1 MSARGIEAARAFVRI
16 YAEDSRLK
24 QSLTGIRGQFQRL
37 NSSLSGPAVQAA
49 MAGLVAAGAGVVKV
63 AMDMERV
70 GVAFRVMIG
79 DAEKSQQLLKDI
91 ADMARTSPLS
101 IAQYQKAGQTLLQF
115 GMQVSEVLPVLDSL
129 GNIAAG
135 DGEKLSRLA
144 LAFGQMQA
152 AGRLMGKDLL
162 QMINAGFNPLQEISE
177 RTGESMESLKK
188 RMSEGGVSA
197 AEVTKSFRAATAA
210 GGRFAGMN
218 EEISQTAAGVF
229 ATMQSEVYELA
240 IAMGNVLLP
249 TAKGVLAAMRGITAV
264 LSNMPEGLVAAA
276 TAVIA
281 FVAAVKSVTIALA
294 AYAKAQAI
302 AQGLS
307 GPKGWATLAA
317 GVVAAGAAVA
327 VLNAAEEDYIKT
339 TRDSHSPMNTMAG
352 DLAGIAKAA
361 GAAGNALGSAESKL
375 LGLRYQVDD
384 ARDPMA
390 AIKREMADFRRELE
404 AELAPHWLEAG
415 VGDTWVNALLE
426 SKVGL
431 TGMMQELTDEIAV
444 LGGQATETELALARM
459 ASAGVDPKRIGEL
472 KALIAERDRLAKQQE
487 AKDYYKQRQEEMSR
501 AAENVRLAIE
511 DIETT
516 FAREQKR
523 LADLVS
529 AGLLTQAEADEFLEQ
544 NPEFAALMRGERLR
558 DALQADTKAQD
569 LRTVSGASVLTRLM
583 NSQQQLDQR
592 QVQLLQQQR
601 ELTRRLVTVTEKGL
615 VAWEV

>member
-37 NSSLSGPAVQAA
+37 NASLSGPAVQAA

-79 DAEKSQQLLKDI
+79 DAEKSQQLLQNI

-115 GMQVSEVLPVLDSL
+115 GMQAGEVLPVLDSL

-152 AGRLMGKDLL
+152 AGRLMGQDLL

-188 RMSEGGVSA
+188 RMSEGAVSA
-197 AEVTKSFRAATAA
+197 AEVTKSFRAATGA

-229 ATMQSEVYELA
+229 ATLQSEVYELA

-249 TAKGVLAAMRGITAV
+249 TAKGVLAAMRGITSV
-264 LSNMPEGLVAAA
+264 LSSMPKGLVAAS

-281 FVAAVKSVTIALA
+281 FVAAVKAVTIALS

-317 GVVAAGAAVA
+317 GVVAAGAALM
-327 VLNAAEEDYIKT
+327 VLNAAEDEYIQK

-352 DLAGIAKAA
+352 DLSGIANAA
-361 GAAGNALGSAESKL
+361 GAAGDALDSAKAKL
-375 LGLRYQVDD
+375 LGLRQQVDD
-384 ARDPMA
+384 SIDPMA
-390 AIKREMADFRRELE
+390 SIKREVAAFRRELE

-426 SKVGL
+426 SKAGL
-431 TGMMQELTDEIAV
+431 TGMMQDLTDEIAI
-444 LGGQATETELALARM
+444 LGGQATQTELALARM

-472 KALIAERDRLAKQQE
+472 RALIAERDRLAKQQE
-487 AKDYYKQRQEEMSR
+487 AKDYYKQREEEMSR

-511 DIETT
+511 DVQTT
-516 FAREQKR
+516 FAREQQR
-523 LADLVS
+523 LAGLVS
-529 AGLLTQAEADEFLEQ
+529 AGLLTQAEADQFLAQ
-544 NPEFAALMRGERLR
+544 NPEFAALMGGEKLR
-558 DALQADTKAQD
+558 QVLQTDMKAQD
-569 LRTVSGASVLTRLM
+569 IRTVSGASAITKVI
-583 NSQQQLDQR
+583 SGQQQLNQR
-592 QVQLLQQQR
+592 QVELLTQQR

-615 VAWEV
+615 VAYGV

>member
-37 NSSLSGPAVQAA
+37 NASLSGPAVQAA

-101 IAQYQKAGQTLLQF
+101 IAQYQQAGQTLLQF
-115 GMQVSEVLPVLDSL
+115 GMQAGQVLPVLDSL
-129 GNIAAG
+129 GNIASG

-152 AGRLMGKDLL
+152 AGRLMGQDLL

-188 RMSEGGVSA
+188 RMSEGAVSA
-197 AEVTKSFRAATAA
+197 AEVTKSFRAATGA

-229 ATMQSEVYELA
+229 ATLQSEVYELA

-249 TAKGVLAAMRGITAV
+249 TAKGVLAAMRGITSV
-264 LSNMPEGLVAAA
+264 LSNMPKGLVAAS

-281 FVAAVKSVTIALA
+281 FVAAVKAVTIALSM
-294 AYAKAQAI
+294 YAKAQAI

-317 GVVAAGAAVA
+317 GVVAAGAALV
-327 VLNAAEEDYIKT
+327 VLNAAEEDYIQK
-339 TRDSHSPMNTMAG
+339 TRDSHNPMAGMAG
-352 DLAGIAKAA
+352 DLSDIAGSA
-361 GAAGNALGSAESKL
+361 GAAGDALDSAKAKL
-375 LGLRYQVDD
+375 LGLRQQVDD
-384 ARDPMA
+384 SIDPVA
-390 AIKREMADFRRELE
+390 SIKREVAAFRRELE

-426 SKVGL
+426 SKAGL
-431 TGMMQELTDEIAV
+431 TGMMQDLTDEIAI
-444 LGGQATETELALARM
+444 LGGQATQTELALARM

-472 KALIAERDRLAKQQE
+472 RALIAERDRLAQQQE
-487 AKDYYKQRQEEMSR
+487 AKDYYKQREEEMSR
-501 AAENVRLAIE
+501 AAENVRLAVE
-511 DIETT
+511 DVQTT

-523 LADLVS
+523 LGEMVS
-529 AGLLTQAEADEFLEQ
+529 AGLLTQAEADQFLAQ
-544 NPEFAALMRGERLR
+544 NPEFAALMGGEKLR
-558 DALQADTKAQD
+558 QVLQTDMKAQD
-569 LRTVSGASVLTRLM
+569 IRTVSGASAITKVI
-583 NSQQQLDQR
+583 NGQQQLSQR
-592 QVQLLQQQR
+592 QVELLTQQR

-615 VAWEV
+615 VAYGV

>member
-1 MSARGIEAARAFVRI
+1 M
-16 YAEDSRLK
+16 
-24 QSLTGIRGQFQRL
+24 
-37 NSSLSGPAVQAA
+37 
-49 MAGLVAAGAGVVKV
+49 
-63 AMDMERV
+63 
-70 GVAFRVMIG
+70 
-79 DAEKSQQLLKDI
+79 
-91 ADMARTSPLS
+91 
-101 IAQYQKAGQTLLQF
+101 
-115 GMQVSEVLPVLDSL
+115 
-129 GNIAAG
+129 
-135 DGEKLSRLA
+135 
-144 LAFGQMQA
+144 
-152 AGRLMGKDLL
+152 
-162 QMINAGFNPLQEISE
+162 
-177 RTGESMESLKK
+177 
-188 RMSEGGVSA
+188 
-197 AEVTKSFRAATAA
+197 
-210 GGRFAGMN
+210 
-218 EEISQTAAGVF
+218 
-229 ATMQSEVYELA
+229 
-240 IAMGNVLLP
+240 
-249 TAKGVLAAMRGITAV
+249 
-264 LSNMPEGLVAAA
+264 
-276 TAVIA
+276 
-281 FVAAVKSVTIALA
+281 
-294 AYAKAQAI
+294 
-302 AQGLS
+302 
-307 GPKGWATLAA
+307 
-317 GVVAAGAAVA
+317 
-327 VLNAAEEDYIKT
+327 
-339 TRDSHSPMNTMAG
+339 
-352 DLAGIAKAA
+352 
-361 GAAGNALGSAESKL
+361 GSAESKL

-431 TGMMQELTDEIAV
+431 TDMMQELTDEIAV

-583 NSQQQLDQR
+583 NNQQQLDQR

>member
-37 NSSLSGPAVQAA
+37 NASLSGPAVQAA

-79 DAEKSQQLLKDI
+79 DAEKSRQLLQDI

-101 IAQYQKAGQTLLQF
+101 IAQYQQAGQTLLQF
-115 GMQVSEVLPVLDSL
+115 GMQAEEVLPVLDSL

-144 LAFGQMQA
+144 LAFGQMQS
-152 AGRLMGKDLL
+152 AGRLMGQDLL

-188 RMSEGGVSA
+188 RMGEGAVSA
-197 AEVTKSFRAATAA
+197 AEVTASFRAATGA

-229 ATMQSEVYELA
+229 ATLQSEVYELA
-240 IAMGNVLLP
+240 LAMGNVLLP
-249 TAKGVLAAMRGITAV
+249 TAKGVLAAMRGITSV
-264 LSNMPEGLVAAA
+264 LSNMPKGLVAAS

-281 FVAAVKSVTIALA
+281 FVAAVKAVTIALSM
-294 AYAKAQAI
+294 YAKAQAI

-327 VLNAAEEDYIKT
+327 VLNAAEEDFIQK
-339 TRDSHSPMNTMAG
+339 TRDAHNPMAG
-352 DLAGIAKAA
+352 MAADMSDIAGAA
-361 GAAGNALGSAESKL
+361 GAAGDALDSAKQNL
-375 LGLRYQVDD
+375 LGLRQQVDD
-384 ARDPMA
+384 SIDPMA
-390 AIKREMADFRRELE
+390 SIKREVAAFRRELE
-404 AELAPHWLEAG
+404 ADLAPHWLEAG
-415 VGDTWVNALLE
+415 VADTWVSALLE
-426 SKVGL
+426 SKAGL
-431 TGMMQELTDEIAV
+431 TGMMQDLTDEIAI
-444 LGGQATETELALARM
+444 LGGQATQTELALARM
-459 ASAGVDPKRIGEL
+459 ASAGVDPKRLDEL
-472 KALIAERDRLAKQQE
+472 RALIAERDRLAQQQE
-487 AKDYYKQRQEEMSR
+487 AKDYYKQREEEMSR
-501 AAENVRLAIE
+501 AAESVRLAIE
-511 DIETT
+511 DVQTT
-516 FAREQKR
+516 FAREQQR
-523 LADLVS
+523 LAGLVS
-529 AGLLTQAEADEFLEQ
+529 AGLLTQAEADQFLAQ
-544 NPEFAALMRGERLR
+544 NPEFAALMSGENLR
-558 DALQADTKAQD
+558 QVLQADMKAQD
-569 LRTVSGASVLTRLM
+569 IRTVSGASAITKVI
-583 NSQQQLDQR
+583 NGQQQLSQR
-592 QVQLLQQQR
+592 QVELLTQQR

-615 VAWEV
+615 VAYGV

>member
-37 NSSLSGPAVQAA
+37 NASLSGPAVQAA

-101 IAQYQKAGQTLLQF
+101 IAQYQQAGQTLLQF
-115 GMQVSEVLPVLDSL
+115 GMQADGVLPVLDSL

-144 LAFGQMQA
+144 LAFGQMQS
-152 AGRLMGKDLL
+152 AGRLMGQDLL

-177 RTGESMESLKK
+177 RTGESMKSLKK

-197 AEVTKSFRAATAA
+197 AEVTKSFRAATGA

-229 ATMQSEVYELA
+229 ATLQSEIYELA
-240 IAMGNVLLP
+240 VAMGNVLLP
-249 TAKGVLAAMRGITAV
+249 TAKGVLAAMRGITSI
-264 LSNMPEGLVAAA
+264 LSSMPKGLVAAS

-281 FVAAVKSVTIALA
+281 FVAAVKAVTIALS

-317 GVVAAGAAVA
+317 GVVAAGAALM
-327 VLNAAEEDYIKT
+327 VLNAAEDEYIQK
-339 TRDSHSPMNTMAG
+339 TRDSHSPMNTMVG
-352 DLAGIAKAA
+352 DLSGIASSA
-361 GAAGNALGSAESKL
+361 GAAGDALDSAKQKL
-375 LGLRYQVDD
+375 LGLRQQVDD
-384 ARDPMA
+384 SIDPMA
-390 AIKREMADFRRELE
+390 SIKREVAAFRRELE
-404 AELAPHWLEAG
+404 ADLAPHWLEAG
-415 VGDTWVNALLE
+415 VADTWVSALLE
-426 SKVGL
+426 SKAGL
-431 TGMMQELTDEIAV
+431 TGMMQDLTDEIAI
-444 LGGQATETELALARM
+444 LGGQATQTELALARM

-472 KALIAERDRLAKQQE
+472 RALIAERDRLAQQQE
-487 AKDYYKQRQEEMSR
+487 AKDYYKQREEEMSR

-511 DIETT
+511 DVQTT
-516 FAREQKR
+516 FAREQQR
-523 LADLVS
+523 LAGLVS
-529 AGLLTQAEADEFLEQ
+529 AGLLTQAEADQFLAQ
-544 NPEFAALMRGERLR
+544 NPEFAALMSGENLR
-558 DALQADTKAQD
+558 QVLQTDMKAQD
-569 LRTVSGASVLTRLM
+569 IRTVSGASAITKVI
-583 NSQQQLDQR
+583 NGQQQLSQR
-592 QVQLLQQQR
+592 QVELLTQQR

-615 VAWEV
+615 VAYGV

>member
-37 NSSLSGPAVQAA
+37 NASLSGPAVQAA

-101 IAQYQKAGQTLLQF
+101 IAQYQQAGQTLLQF
-115 GMQVSEVLPVLDSL
+115 GMQAGEVLPVLDSL

-152 AGRLMGKDLL
+152 AGRLMGQDLL

-188 RMSEGGVSA
+188 RMSEGAVSA
-197 AEVTKSFRAATAA
+197 AEVTKSFRAATGA

-229 ATMQSEVYELA
+229 ATLQSEVYELA

-249 TAKGVLAAMRGITAV
+249 TAKGVLAAMRGITSV
-264 LSNMPEGLVAAA
+264 LSNMPKGLVAAS

-281 FVAAVKSVTIALA
+281 FVAAVKAVTIALSM
-294 AYAKAQAI
+294 YAKAQAI

-317 GVVAAGAAVA
+317 GVVAAGAALM
-327 VLNAAEEDYIKT
+327 VLNAAEQDYIQK
-339 TRDSHSPMNTMAG
+339 TRDSHNPMAGMAG
-352 DLAGIAKAA
+352 DLSDIAGSAGAA
-361 GAAGNALGSAESKL
+361 GAALDSAKAKL
-375 LGLRYQVDD
+375 LGLRQQVDD
-384 ARDPMA
+384 SIDPMA
-390 AIKREMADFRRELE
+390 SIKREVADFRRELE

-426 SKVGL
+426 SKAGL
-431 TGMMQELTDEIAV
+431 TGMMQDLTEEIAI
-444 LGGQATETELALARM
+444 LGGQATQTELALARM

-472 KALIAERDRLAKQQE
+472 RALIAERDRLAQQQE
-487 AKDYYKQRQEEMSR
+487 AKDYYKQREEEMSR

-511 DIETT
+511 DVQTT
-516 FAREQKR
+516 FAREQQR
-523 LADLVS
+523 LAGLVS
-529 AGLLTQAEADEFLEQ
+529 AGLLTQAEADQFLAQ
-544 NPEFAALMRGERLR
+544 NPEFAALMGGEKLR
-558 DALQADTKAQD
+558 QVLQTDMKAQD
-569 LRTVSGASVLTRLM
+569 IRTVSGASAITKVI
-583 NSQQQLDQR
+583 NGQQQLSQR
-592 QVQLLQQQR
+592 QVELLTQQR

-615 VAWEV
+615 VAYGV

>member
-37 NSSLSGPAVQAA
+37 NASLSGPAVQAA

-70 GVAFRVMIG
+70 GVAFRVLIG
-79 DAEKSQQLLKDI
+79 DAEKSQQLLQNI

-115 GMQVSEVLPVLDSL
+115 GMQVDEVLPVLDSL
-129 GNIAAG
+129 GNIAVG
-135 DGEKLSRLA
+135 DSQKLSRLA

-152 AGRLMGKDLL
+152 AGRLMGQDLL

-177 RTGESMESLKK
+177 RTGESMQSLKK
-188 RMSEGGVSA
+188 RMSDGGVSA
-197 AEVTKSFRAATAA
+197 AEVTKSFRAATEA
-210 GGRFAGMN
+210 GGDFAGMN
-218 EEISQTAAGVF
+218 KEISQTAAGVF
-229 ATMQSEVYELA
+229 VMMQSEVYELA

-249 TAKGVLAAMRGITAV
+249 TAKGVLAAMRGITSI
-264 LSNMPEGLVAAA
+264 LSKMPKGLVAAA

-281 FVAAVKSVTIALA
+281 FVAAIKTVTIALMM
-294 AYAKAQAI
+294 YAKAQAI

-307 GPKGWATLAA
+307 GPKGWAMLAA
-317 GVVAAGAAVA
+317 GVVAAGAALA
-327 VLNAAEEDYIKT
+327 VLNAAEEDYIQT
-339 TRDSHSPMNTMAG
+339 TRDSHSPMNTMAD
-352 DLAGIAKAA
+352 DLSGIANAA
-361 GAAGNALGSAESKL
+361 GAAGNAMDSAKAKL
-375 LGLRYQVDD
+375 LGLRQQVDD

-390 AIKREMADFRRELE
+390 SIKREVADFRRELE

-431 TGMMQELTDEIAV
+431 TGMMQDLTDEIAI

-459 ASAGVDPKRIGEL
+459 ASAGVDPERIGEL
-472 KALIAERDRLAKQQE
+472 RALIAERDRLAKQQE
-487 AKDYYKQRQEEMSR
+487 AKDYYKQREEEMSK

-511 DIETT
+511 DIQTT
-516 FAREQKR
+516 FAREQQR
-523 LADLVS
+523 LAGLVS
-529 AGLLTQAEADEFLEQ
+529 AGLLTQAEADKFLAQ
-544 NPEFAALMRGERLR
+544 NPEFAELMGGEKLR
-558 DALQADTKAQD
+558 QVLQTDMKAQD
-569 LRTVSGASVLTRLM
+569 IRTVSGASAITKVI
-583 NSQQQLDQR
+583 SGQQQLNQR
-592 QVQLLQQQR
+592 QVELLTQQR
-601 ELTRRLVTVTEKGL
+601 ELTRRLVTATEKGL
-615 VAWEV
+615 VAYGV

>member
-37 NSSLSGPAVQAA
+37 NASLSGPAVQAA

-79 DAEKSQQLLKDI
+79 DAEKSQQLLQNI

-115 GMQVSEVLPVLDSL
+115 GMQVDEVLPVLDSL
-129 GNIAAG
+129 GNIAVG
-135 DGEKLSRLA
+135 DSQKLSRLA

-152 AGRLMGKDLL
+152 AGRLMGQDLL

-177 RTGESMESLKK
+177 RTGESMQSLKK

-197 AEVTKSFRAATAA
+197 AEVTKSFRAATEA

-218 EEISQTAAGVF
+218 EEVSQTAAGVF

-249 TAKGVLAAMRGITAV
+249 TAKGVLAAMRGITSI
-264 LSNMPEGLVAAA
+264 LSKMPKGLVAAA

-281 FVAAVKSVTIALA
+281 FVAAIKTVTIALMM
-294 AYAKAQAI
+294 YAKAQAI

-307 GPKGWATLAA
+307 GPKGWAMLAA
-317 GVVAAGAAVA
+317 GVVAAGAALA
-327 VLNAAEEDYIKT
+327 VLNAAEEDYIQT
-339 TRDSHSPMNTMAG
+339 TRDSHSPMNTMAD
-352 DLAGIAKAA
+352 DLSGIANAA
-361 GAAGNALGSAESKL
+361 GAAGNAMDSAKAKL
-375 LGLRYQVDD
+375 LGLRQQVDD

-390 AIKREMADFRRELE
+390 SIKREVADFRRELE

-431 TGMMQELTDEIAV
+431 TGMMQELTDEIAI

-459 ASAGVDPKRIGEL
+459 ASAGVDPERIGEL
-472 KALIAERDRLAKQQE
+472 RALIAERDRLAKQQE
-487 AKDYYKQRQEEMSR
+487 AKDYYKQREEEMSK

-511 DIETT
+511 DIQTT
-516 FAREQKR
+516 FAREQQR
-523 LADLVS
+523 LAGLVS
-529 AGLLTQAEADEFLEQ
+529 AGLLTQAEADKFLAQ
-544 NPEFAALMRGERLR
+544 NPEFAELMGGEKLR
-558 DALQADTKAQD
+558 QVLQTDMKAQD
-569 LRTVSGASVLTRLM
+569 IRTVSGASAITKVI
-583 NSQQQLDQR
+583 SGQQQLNQR
-592 QVQLLQQQR
+592 QVELLTQQR
-601 ELTRRLVTVTEKGL
+601 ELTRRLVTATEKGL
-615 VAWEV
+615 VAYGV

>member
-1 MSARGIEAARAFVRI
+1 MSAKGIEAARAFVRI

-37 NSSLSGPAVQAA
+37 NASLSGPAVQAA

-115 GMQVSEVLPVLDSL
+115 GMQAGEVLPVLDSL

-152 AGRLMGKDLL
+152 AGRLMGQDLL

-197 AEVTKSFRAATAA
+197 AEVTKSFRAATEA

-218 EEISQTAAGVF
+218 EEISQTAAGTY
-229 ATMQSEVYELA
+229 ATLQSEVYEMA
-240 IAMGNVLLP
+240 IAMGDVLLP
-249 TAKGVLAAMRGITAV
+249 AAKAVLEVMRGITSI
-264 LSNMPEGLVAAA
+264 LSSMPEGLVTAA

-281 FVAAVKSVTIALA
+281 FVAAIKAVTIALMM
-294 AYAKAQAI
+294 YAKAQAI

-307 GPKGWATLAA
+307 GPKGWAALFVGAA
-317 GVVAAGAAVA
+317 AAAGAVA
-327 VLNAAEEDYIKT
+327 LIGQAEEEMAEKT
-339 TRDSHSPMNTMAG
+339 KDTHAPLNVMA
-352 DLAGIAKAA
+352 DDLHELAGAGEAADKAMQATSDELERLHQQAIAAA
-361 GAAGNALGSAESKL
+361 
-375 LGLRYQVDD
+375 
-384 ARDPMA
+384 DPVA
-390 AIKREMADFRRELE
+390 AIEKEVNDLEAALRETASPDELIDGLAKLQKVTQYKSGFTDMMREM
-404 AELAPHWLEAG
+404 
-415 VGDTWVNALLE
+415 
-426 SKVGL
+426 
-431 TGMMQELTDEIAV
+431 TDEIEI
-444 LGGQATETELALARM
+444 LKGQATETSQALERM
-459 ASAGVDPKRIGEL
+459 AAAGVSPVKMTQLRSL
-472 KALIAERDRLAKQQE
+472 VQERDRLLAE
-487 AKDYYKQRQEEMSR
+487 AKSQDAAAQRAEELQR
-501 AAENVRLAIE
+501 AADDVRLAIE
-511 DIETT
+511 DVQTT
-516 FAREQKR
+516 FAREQQR
-523 LADLVS
+523 LAGLVS
-529 AGLLTQAEADEFLEQ
+529 AGLLTQAEADQFLAQ
-544 NPEFAALMRGERLR
+544 NPEFAALMGGEKLR
-558 DALQADTKAQD
+558 QVLQTDMKAQD
-569 LRTVSGASVLTRLM
+569 IRTVSGASAITKVI
-583 NSQQQLDQR
+583 NGQQQLSQR
-592 QVQLLQQQR
+592 QVELLTQQR

-615 VAWEV
+615 VAYGV